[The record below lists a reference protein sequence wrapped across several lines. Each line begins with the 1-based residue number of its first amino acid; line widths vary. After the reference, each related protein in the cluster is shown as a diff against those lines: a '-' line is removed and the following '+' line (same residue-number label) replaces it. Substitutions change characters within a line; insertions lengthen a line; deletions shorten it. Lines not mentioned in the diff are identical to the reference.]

1 MYVKILLYRI
11 IKINYL
17 PVTTENVLI
26 TTSVLFYEQFLIL
39 CRYERKINMCNIKI
53 IKYIIST
60 LLILTGFAFNGELF
74 TLYTDNFQDSFYQAS
89 FAFDGIDERKSIDE
103 KTIVED
109 FVNAGKKYNID
120 FFMIKSLIKSSY
132 EKEIT
137 IFGNKNVFGILDSKG
152 ISQGEFSSLF
162 TGKTIIR
169 YRSFDE
175 IDNIKQYDMCYITG
189 GKARIEDMR
198 KFKAELIDDY
208 GGGFPVLYGSDKN
221 LYLSL
226 FSVWSIIIV
235 IMMMMS
241 LYEIMVTKRERA
253 IRYILGEDMSYMA
266 IKNMLLDSLIYIIL
280 MIVIPY
286 ILQEISNV
294 KFKYVQIIAVFCV
307 FIFINALI
315 QLMNLYINTKKYLN
329 IKYDSG
335 KLLQFAYVV
344 KSATTV
350 LMIVVLSMNMIFI
363 VDDINLY
370 RQKDFFEENSHFD
383 YCKSSYRPGTENSHP
398 GISSEHVNKEFYSRF
413 YENSMQFAD
422 LKNQFGYED
431 DIVLINRRSFE
442 WIRTKYSGI
451 ANGDVDYTQCTYYI
465 FYPRQMD
472 KKSEAVQDATNIIK
486 LGLGK
491 VDDNGDLISDAN
503 TSDIRYVRYSEKID
517 LVAINDL
524 ASCKSIL
531 REQPVIILDASV
543 PGDEE
548 HSRSPYWNYGTI
560 YNISESEKSDF
571 MNEYN
576 LQNQIYYSSGVL
588 ENYRNSWAIAWR
600 NLRLMM
606 FLSTIL
612 ILLELGIIIFII
624 NMQYKVN
631 SIKIALLKINGD
643 TLFSRNKTIFIVTL
657 ISSAVGLA
665 IILLIAKTIEGINI
679 RYMILN
685 EVVIISLEI
694 VSIIIKII
702 NAESRKIPLIL
713 KGEFI

>member
-1 MYVKILLYRI
+1 
-11 IKINYL
+11 
-17 PVTTENVLI
+17 
-26 TTSVLFYEQFLIL
+26 
-39 CRYERKINMCNIKI
+39 
-53 IKYIIST
+53 
-60 LLILTGFAFNGELF
+60 
-74 TLYTDNFQDSFYQAS
+74 
-89 FAFDGIDERKSIDE
+89 
-103 KTIVED
+103 
-109 FVNAGKKYNID
+109 
-120 FFMIKSLIKSSY
+120 
-132 EKEIT
+132 
-137 IFGNKNVFGILDSKG
+137 
-152 ISQGEFSSLF
+152 
-162 TGKTIIR
+162 
-169 YRSFDE
+169 
-175 IDNIKQYDMCYITG
+175 
-189 GKARIEDMR
+189 
-198 KFKAELIDDY
+198 
-208 GGGFPVLYGSDKN
+208 
-221 LYLSL
+221 
-226 FSVWSIIIV
+226 
-235 IMMMMS
+235 
-241 LYEIMVTKRERA
+241 
-253 IRYILGEDMSYMA
+253 
-266 IKNMLLDSLIYIIL
+266 
-280 MIVIPY
+280 
-286 ILQEISNV
+286 
-294 KFKYVQIIAVFCV
+294 
-307 FIFINALI
+307 
-315 QLMNLYINTKKYLN
+315 
-329 IKYDSG
+329 
-335 KLLQFAYVV
+335 
-344 KSATTV
+344 
-350 LMIVVLSMNMIFI
+350 
-363 VDDINLY
+363 
-370 RQKDFFEENSHFD
+370 
-383 YCKSSYRPGTENSHP
+383 
-398 GISSEHVNKEFYSRF
+398 
-413 YENSMQFAD
+413 MQFAD

-472 KKSEAVQDATNIIK
+472 KKSEAVQDAANIIK

-491 VDDNGDLISDAN
+491 VDDNGDLISDVN

-560 YNISESEKSDF
+560 YNISESERSDF

-665 IILLIAKTIEGINI
+665 IILLIAKTIEEINI
-679 RYMILN
+679 RYVILN